1 MRTRALRVTVGAYE
15 NHLWHV
21 TLVADSYERGVL
33 VNSELLTAMH
43 APDHLV
49 ELEMVKALHRLFD
62 IEAERLSRSGGSGGP
77 EPSAAPDRVIVEPR

>member
-49 ELEMVKALHRLFD
+49 ELEVVRALHRLMD
-62 IEAERLSRSGGSGGP
+62 IEAERLARDTEGAGP
-77 EPSAAPDRVIVEPR
+77 EPSGAPGAISVGPR